1 MKTWSCFEDFF
12 IKKKKIRKITNQ
24 YFYHQN
30 DKHLNYNLT
39 ISNPYT
45 PLFIRL
51 SRISRQLVCD
61 EYIFEALMPLRMKNN
76 PMEQF
81 K

>member
-1 MKTWSCFEDFF
+1 MWKHGAVWKIFF

-24 YFYHQN
+24 YFYHHN

-39 ISNPYT
+39 ISNPF
-45 PLFIRL
+45 LLL

-61 EYIFEALMPLRMKNN
+61 EYIFEVKMPLENEK
-76 PMEQF
+76 
-81 K
+81 